1 MEPVKNSNQ
10 LNTFSWH
17 STDHNQLMV
26 CFNSF
31 NSFVLMDLNFT
42 DFCPIG
48 FSMNDKLNI
57 ALNDKIVN
65 LSLFSDEKDIGEK
78 MKTRALNLYG
88 VQNFLDNI
96 KFVSDDKSEEDLRY
110 LWNWFH
116 CKPLLFRC
124 LPHDS

>member
-17 STDHNQLMV
+17 STDHNQLM
-26 CFNSF
+26 SF

-57 ALNDKIVN
+57 ALNNKIVN

-116 CKPLLFRC
+116 CKPFLFDVYQTTC
-124 LPHDS
+124 D